1 MKNTLH
7 VISLVIISC
16 ALLMLAGCDFPYAV
30 KGKGFFHGE
39 EPKFQPGPPGGAD
52 LVEIRK
58 DVDYSKYKTI
68 MMDPVL
74 FIFESGNQYNAIS
87 PEALKDLR
95 EAFNK
100 AFTAALKGAYPIVDS
115 PQPDALRVRVA
126 ITDMVPLIQ
135 EAGSSGVPVSVG
147 GASMKAEILDSQTK
161 ERIGAVMDTKKG
173 DEHKAVEG
181 RDEWENTKEVFNFWA
196 YRLRRWL
203 DSTQGKI

>member
-1 MKNTLH
+1 MKNILH
-7 VISLVIISC
+7 IIPLIIVSC
-16 ALLMLAGCDFPYAV
+16 ALIMLAGCETAYTL
-30 KGKGFFHGE
+30 KGDGFFHGE
-39 EPKFQPGPPGGAD
+39 KPNFKPGPEGGAD

-74 FIFESGNQYNAIS
+74 FIFESGSQYNAVS
-87 PEALKDLR
+87 PEALSDLR
-95 EAFNK
+95 KAFNK
-100 AFTAALKGAYPIVDS
+100 SFADALKGAYPIVDR
-115 PQPDALRVRVA
+115 PRPDALRVRIA

-135 EAGSSGVPVSVG
+135 EAGSSGAPVSVG
-147 GASMKAEILDSQTK
+147 GASMKAEILDSQTQK
-161 ERIGAVMDTKKG
+161 RVGAVMDTKEG